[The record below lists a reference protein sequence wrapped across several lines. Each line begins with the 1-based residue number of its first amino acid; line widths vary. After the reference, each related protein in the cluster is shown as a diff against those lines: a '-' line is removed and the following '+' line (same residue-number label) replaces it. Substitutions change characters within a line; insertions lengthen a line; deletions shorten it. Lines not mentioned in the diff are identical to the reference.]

1 MKHGTHLR
9 GFRFIGATV
18 RGLKKA
24 LIDPAV
30 LFGAGVG
37 MMKMGFELLDANHK
51 TLVARVDALET
62 VHEAQGIVAK
72 SADTERALD
81 VDALEPAGAVR
92 CAYSDVLG
100 DHELGSNEECSGC
113 ISWRK
118 FTSTDTPPD
127 EFEGRSDDPDA
138 SNPTE

>member
-1 MKHGTHLR
+1 MKHGTNLR
-9 GFRFIGATV
+9 GFRFMGAAV
-18 RGLKKA
+18 RRLEKII
-24 LIDPAV
+24 LDPA
-30 LFGAGVG
+30 LCFGAGVG
-37 MMKMGFELLDANHK
+37 LMKMGFEMLAADHK
-51 TLVARVDALET
+51 KLVVRVDALET

-81 VDALEPAGAVR
+81 LDALETVGAVR